1 MKLIYHTNAYYSLT
15 NFEYQ
20 VNKMN
25 GNINYVKMLKFA
37 SKIREITSGE
47 FIFGRFQQFETTL
60 GRPEL
65 TCVLVEPKLV

>member
-1 MKLIYHTNAYYSLT
+1 MKLIYHTNAYNSLT

-47 FIFGRFQQFETTL
+47 FIFGGF
-60 GRPEL
+60 
-65 TCVLVEPKLV
+65 

>member
-1 MKLIYHTNAYYSLT
+1 MKLIDHTNTHDSLT

-25 GNINYVKMLKFA
+25 GNINYVKILKFA

-47 FIFGRFQQFETTL
+47 FIFGGF
-60 GRPEL
+60 
-65 TCVLVEPKLV
+65 